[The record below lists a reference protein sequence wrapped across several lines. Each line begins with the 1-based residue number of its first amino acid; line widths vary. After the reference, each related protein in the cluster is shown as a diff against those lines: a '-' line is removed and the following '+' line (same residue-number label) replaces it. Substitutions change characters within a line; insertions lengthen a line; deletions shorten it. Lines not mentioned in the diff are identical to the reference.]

1 MTSELT
7 GDTPTNPN
15 VPSGWKLQSFPD
27 TFSAH
32 AGPFYF
38 RDYKEKEP
46 GVGFFAEPHHANAGG
61 IVHGGALL
69 TLADMALWDICRRV
83 IGPFRAVTVTVNA
96 EFIGPGPIGKFIMAT
111 GEPTKIGKS
120 LLFARG
126 IVTCEGTPLL
136 SFSGMLKRLNPGPVS

>member
-1 MTSELT
+1 MSDAGVNLAI
-7 GDTPTNPN
+7 PK
-15 VPSGWKLQSFPD
+15 GWKLQPFPD

-38 RDYKEKEP
+38 RDYAEKEP
-46 GVGFFAEPHHANAGG
+46 GVGFFTEPHHANAGG
-61 IVHGGALL
+61 IVHGGALM
-69 TLADMALWDICRRV
+69 TLADMSLWDICRRV
-83 IGPFRAVTVTVNA
+83 IGPFRAVTVCVNA

-126 IVTCEGTPLL
+126 MVTCEGEPLL
-136 SFSGMLKRLNPGPVS
+136 AFSGTLKRVNPR

>member
-1 MTSELT
+1 MTE
-7 GDTPTNPN
+7 NPSAKI
-15 VPSGWKLQSFPD
+15 PDGWKLQSFPD

-38 RDYKEKEP
+38 RDYSLKEP
-46 GVGFFAEPHHANAGG
+46 GCGFLSEPHHANAGG

-69 TLADMALWDICRRV
+69 TLADMSLWDICRRV

-96 EFIGPGPIGKFIMAT
+96 EFIGPGPIGEFIMAM
-111 GEPTKIGKS
+111 GEPTKIGRS

-126 IVTCEGTPLL
+126 LVTCRGEPLL
-136 SFSGMLKRLNPGPVS
+136 AFSGTLKRINEAQ

>member
-1 MTSELT
+1 MNDATANT
-7 GDTPTNPN
+7 GIPAN
-15 VPSGWKLQSFPD
+15 WKLQSFPD

-38 RDYKEKEP
+38 RDYAEKEP
-46 GVGFFAEPHHANAGG
+46 GVGFLSQPHHANAGG
-61 IVHGGALL
+61 IIHGGALL

-96 EFIGPGPIGKFIMAT
+96 EFIGPGTIGKFIMAT

-120 LLFARG
+120 LLFASG
-126 IVTCEGTPLL
+126 LISCDGEPLL
-136 SFSGMLKRLNPGPVS
+136 AFSGTLKRINPR

>member
-1 MTSELT
+1 MTENNSAAIP
-7 GDTPTNPN
+7 D
-15 VPSGWKLQSFPD
+15 GWKLQSFPD

-38 RDYKEKEP
+38 RDYAEKAP
-46 GVGFFAEPHHANAGG
+46 GVGFLSQPHHANAGG

-69 TLADMALWDICRRV
+69 TLADMSLWDICRRV

-96 EFIGPGPIGKFIMAT
+96 EFIGPGPVGKFIMAT

-126 IVTCEGTPLL
+126 LVACDGEPLL
-136 SFSGMLKRLNPGPVS
+136 AFSGTLKRIG